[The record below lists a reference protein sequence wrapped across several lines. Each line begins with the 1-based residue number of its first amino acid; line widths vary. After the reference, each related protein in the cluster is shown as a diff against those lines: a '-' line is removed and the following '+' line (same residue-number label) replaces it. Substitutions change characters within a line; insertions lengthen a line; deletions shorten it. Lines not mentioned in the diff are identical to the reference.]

1 MNLDEPKKVI
11 NDTPESPY
19 KKFDILDH
27 LLKEIQNFK

>member
-1 MNLDEPKKVI
+1 MSYDEPKKI
-11 NDTPESPY
+11 RKDTPESPF